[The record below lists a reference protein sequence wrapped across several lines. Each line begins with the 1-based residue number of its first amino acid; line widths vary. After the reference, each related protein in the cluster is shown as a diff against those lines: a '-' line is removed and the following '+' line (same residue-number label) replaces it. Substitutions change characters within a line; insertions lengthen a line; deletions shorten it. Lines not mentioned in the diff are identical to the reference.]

1 MKVKS
6 ERKKKKT
13 EWHQPK
19 SIQTR
24 ILQGGAEMAGGMMA
38 NCQQAGRQ
46 PVTPVGNVDIDQ
58 VATSRSPRAMTRVAG
73 DH

>member
-1 MKVKS
+1 MKS
-6 ERKKKKT
+6 

-24 ILQGGAEMAGGMMA
+24 ILQGGAEMAGSMMA

-46 PVTPVGNVDIDQ
+46 PFTPVGSVDIDQ
-58 VATSRSPRAMTRVAG
+58 VATSKTTRAMTRVAG
-73 DH
+73 DHYAA